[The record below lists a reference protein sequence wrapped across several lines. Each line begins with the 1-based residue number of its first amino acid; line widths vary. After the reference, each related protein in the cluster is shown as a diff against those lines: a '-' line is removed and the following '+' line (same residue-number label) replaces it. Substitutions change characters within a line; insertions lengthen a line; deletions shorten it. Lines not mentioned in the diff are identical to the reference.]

1 MAQAKE
7 KANPV
12 SSSQMTS
19 GEADRGESLAFSKEP
34 IDSAAGGSQPQLA
47 ESSKKRAVRST
58 KNIAASNEVPS
69 KRAKSGNASAR
80 RPESTNK
87 DADGDNVD
95 GVIEPVVPLVSIG
108 AEPVAPRRSSRS
120 AAANATALIKDR
132 YKDSMSSAVEA
143 KGLPPTPPSIPR
155 PKAGNKAKGKAKAPA
170 IDESTLVPRDEED
183 ESIIPDQLI
192 LDKGSL
198 IDELLLDSNE
208 YLDDSDDTLE
218 EFNEPLDESDEHLD
232 EVDKEDSTDFL
243 GTNDDSFILFED
255 VVDEANDIEIDD
267 VIAIDTG
274 AQVNA
279 AL

>member
-7 KANPV
+7 KVNPV

-19 GEADRGESLAFSKEP
+19 GEVDRGESLTFSKEP
-34 IDSAAGGSQPQLA
+34 IDSATSRSQPQLA

-58 KNIAASNEVPS
+58 KNIAASNKVPS

-80 RPESTNK
+80 RPKSTNK
-87 DADGDNVD
+87 DADGNNVN
-95 GVIEPVVPLVSIG
+95 GVIKPVVPLVFIS
-108 AEPVAPRRSSRS
+108 AKPVAPRRSSRS
-120 AAANATALIKDR
+120 TAANTTALIKDR
-132 YKDSMSSAVEA
+132 YKDSISSAVEA

-170 IDESTLVPRDEED
+170 INKSTLVDD
-183 ESIIPDQLI
+183 LI

-198 IDELLLDSNE
+198 IDKLLLNSNE
-208 YLDDSDDTLE
+208 YLNNSDNTLE
-218 EFNEPLDESDEHLD
+218 EFNKPLDKSNKHLD
-232 EVDKEDSTDFL
+232 KVDKED
-243 GTNDDSFILFED
+243 GTNFLSTNNDSFILFKNI
-255 VVDEANDIEIDD
+255 VDEANNIEINNI
-267 VIAIDTG
+267 IAIDTE